1 VTYDDDA
8 GATITSDV
16 TTRLVEA
23 DLGRRYRAGHDVEAS
38 SRRGPVDVL
47 TPHRVRVLY
56 RRPAGARRGWV
67 VTQVIV
73 IGRGALALA
82 RWRYDGGPPPPERQ
96 RTYADLGTAP
106 LWVGELAYA
115 LVAADRRREEDGP

>member
-1 VTYDDDA
+1 VTYVDDV

-16 TTRLVEA
+16 TTRLVEV
-23 DLGRRYRAGHDVEAS
+23 DLGRRYRTGHDVEAS
-38 SRRGPVDVL
+38 SRRGPVDALV
-47 TPHRVRVLY
+47 PHRVRVLY
-56 RRPAGARRGWV
+56 RRPTGARRGWV

-82 RWRYDGGPPPPERQ
+82 RWRHDGGPPPERQ

-106 LWVGELAYA
+106 SWVGALAYA
-115 LVAADRRREEDGP
+115 LVAVDRRREEDEP